1 MNKNF
6 TKVGLFILVVI
17 FGTFGSAFSQENDF
31 ETGNK
36 YYEQGDFQ
44 SAITMYQKVETS
56 GLESSA
62 LYFNLGNAYFKNG
75 DLGRA
80 ILYYHRAKRLNPSDP
95 DILSNL
101 EFAGKFSTLRMEG
114 VELNPVNAI
123 LRTLVG
129 NYRLKTLGWI
139 SSLFFVLFIV
149 LLILKY
155 GIEFHFTGLST
166 LVTTLLV
173 VVIITA
179 GLTTFKYRDE
189 FLTKRAVVIAND
201 STVYSGPSTNSDLEF
216 EGSSGLVVEIEGES
230 GDFYNVLF
238 ENKRRGWIKRDQV
251 AVI

>member
-1 MNKNF
+1 
-6 TKVGLFILVVI
+6 
-17 FGTFGSAFSQENDF
+17 
-31 ETGNK
+31 
-36 YYEQGDFQ
+36 
-44 SAITMYQKVETS
+44 MYQKVESS

-62 LYFNLGNAYFKNG
+62 LYYNLGNAYFKSG

-101 EFAGKFSTLRMEG
+101 EFAGKFSTMRMEG
-114 VELNPVNAI
+114 VELNPINAFF
-123 LRTLVG
+123 RTLVG
-129 NYRLKTLGWI
+129 SYRLKTLGWI
-139 SSLFFVLFIV
+139 SSLFFVIFIG

-155 GIEFHFTGLST
+155 GIQFQFIGLNSLIT
-166 LVTTLLV
+166 VLLLI
-173 VVIITA
+173 VITTA
-179 GLTTFKYRDE
+179 GLTSFKYRDE

-216 EGSSGLVVEIEGES
+216 EGSSGLVVEIEAES

-238 ENKRRGWIKRDQV
+238 ENKRRGWIKKDQL